1 MSRHLLRTACLVAAC
16 LWLTCSGTAIAQS
29 DSEIRAAAGEFRN
42 NCMHC
47 HQPPDKRFATDLA
60 WLDQLKRTS

>member
-1 MSRHLLRTACLVAAC
+1 MSRHLLRPVCLVAGGLWLAC
-16 LWLTCSGTAIAQS
+16 LGTAAAQS
-29 DSEIRAAAGEFRN
+29 DSEIRAAAGNFRN

-60 WLDQLKRTS
+60 WLDQVKRTS